1 VDEPQCKGLHRY
13 LAEQAAISQR
23 QCVCDKNVKVQEKI
37 YTFVANIQQYNKPD
51 FGLRVCTSMF
61 VYG

>member
-1 VDEPQCKGLHRY
+1 VDKPACTEIYKH

-23 QCVCDKNVKVQEKI
+23 QCVCDKNVKVPEKI
-37 YTFVANIQQYNKPD
+37 YTFPIDIQENDKPD
-51 FGLRVCTSMF
+51 LGLRVCTLMF